1 MGVSSQESSSPPLNP
16 QCQQELQLPL
26 KHLPQ
31 ELHFQLLF
39 PLKGSPRGSSLPSRP
54 SSSQQPL
61 LNKLS
66 DPSSLASNN
75 SLSNNSPSSSSSPNK
90 QLLFSSRTSNLSSSS
105 QEHSQALCS

>member
-1 MGVSSQESSSPPLNP
+1 MGPLNP

-31 ELHFQLLF
+31 ELHFQ
-39 PLKGSPRGSSLPSRP
+39 LKGSPRGSSLPSRP

-66 DPSSLASNN
+66 DPCRPSSLASNN

-90 QLLFSSRTSNLSSSS
+90 QLLFSNRTSNLSSSS